1 MAFRK
6 QEDPRIPDGRRDA
19 GRHGNGPCIRR
30 GCGADARRAYPGTVD
45 GTGDHGGI
53 AIGSGR

>member
-19 GRHGNGPCIRR
+19 GRHGIGACIRR
-30 GCGADARRAYPGTVD
+30 GCGADAGRARDGTVD
-45 GTGDHGGI
+45 RAGDHGCI